1 MVTYEDVLEARKV
14 LRGVAKHTPIKTS
27 RSFSAMTGANVVL
40 KAENLQTT
48 GSFKIRG
55 AYNKIHHLT
64 EAEKKAGVVC
74 SSAGNHAQGVAY
86 SASAMGLKS
95 TVFMPIFAPPTKV
108 LATRGY
114 GATVM
119 LEGESY
125 DDAYKAARKFADETG
140 ATFVHP
146 FNDGHVIAGQG
157 TIGLEIHDDFPK
169 ADAVFVPIGG
179 GGLISGVAIAMKH
192 LNPGV
197 EIIGVE
203 AEGAPSMK
211 QSIEQGRIIPL
222 TSLSTIAD
230 GIAVK
235 TPGDVTYGLVR
246 EHVDHVVTVDDEEIS
261 NALYLLLQ
269 RSKLVVEPA
278 GATSLAAILAGKQD
292 VKGRNA
298 VALLSGGNVDLA
310 MLTQIVERG
319 MLREGL
325 MARIVVTMPDKPGF
339 LRDILGVLSNLRANV
354 SSIEHD
360 RTATAVPV
368 GHVNVTITFQTLGKE
383 QVATIEGEMCR
394 RGLTCRR
401 LS

>member
-14 LRGVAKHTPIKTS
+14 LRGVAKHTPLKTS
-27 RSFSAMTGANVVL
+27 RSFSQMTGANVVL

-55 AYNKIHHLT
+55 AYNKIHHLSD
-64 EAEKKAGVVC
+64 AEKKAGVVC

-86 SASAMGLKS
+86 SASALGLNS

-114 GATVM
+114 GATVV

-125 DDAYKAARKFADETG
+125 DEAYKAAREFADANG
-140 ATFVHP
+140 STFVHP
-146 FNDGHVIAGQG
+146 FNDDRVIAGQG
-157 TIGLEIHDDFPK
+157 TIGLEIHEDFPK
-169 ADAVFVPIGG
+169 ANCVFVPVGG
-179 GGLISGVAIAMKH
+179 GGLVSGVAIAMKR
-192 LNPGV
+192 LNPDI

-203 AEGAPSMK
+203 AGGAPSMK
-211 QSIEQGRIIPL
+211 QSLEQGRIIPL
-222 TSLSTIAD
+222 SSIATIAD

-235 TPGDVTYGLVR
+235 TPGDKTFALVR
-246 EHVDHVVTVDDEEIS
+246 EHVDRVVTVDDEQIAA
-261 NALYLLLQ
+261 ALYLLLQ

-278 GATSLAAILAGKQD
+278 GATSLAAILAAGED
-292 VKGRNA
+292 VRGRNA

-310 MLTQIVERG
+310 MLTQIIDRG
-319 MLREGL
+319 MLRECL
-325 MARIVVTMPDKPGF
+325 MARLVVTIPDKPGF
-339 LRDILGVLSNLRANV
+339 LRDILGVLSDLRANV

-368 GHVNVTITFQTLGKE
+368 GHVNVTITFQTLGSE
-383 QVATIEGEMCR
+383 QVEAIEKEMCS
-394 RGLTCRR
+394 RGMACRR
-401 LS
+401 LR

>member
-1 MVTYEDVLEARKV
+1 MVKYEDVIEARKV

-27 RSFSAMTGANVVL
+27 RSFSQMTEANVVL

-55 AYNKIHHLT
+55 AYNKMHHLT
-64 EAEKKAGVVC
+64 DAEKKAGVVC

-86 SASAMGLKS
+86 SAHVLGLKS

-114 GATVM
+114 GATVV

-140 ATFVHP
+140 STFVHP
-146 FNDGHVIAGQG
+146 FNDDLVIAGQG
-157 TIGLEIHDDFPK
+157 TIGLEIHEDFPK
-169 ADAVFVPIGG
+169 ADVVFVPVGG
-179 GGLISGVAIAMKH
+179 GGLVSGIAVAMKR
-192 LNPGV
+192 LNPQIQ
-197 EIIGVE
+197 IIGVE
-203 AEGAPSMK
+203 AAGAPSMK
-211 QSIEQGRIIPL
+211 QSVEQGRIIPL
-222 TSLSTIAD
+222 SSIATIAD

-235 TPGDVTYGLVR
+235 TPGDRTYALVK
-246 EHVDHVVTVDDEEIS
+246 EHVDEVVTVDDEEIAT
-261 NALYLLLQ
+261 ALYLLLQ

-278 GATSLAAILAGKQD
+278 GATSLAAILAGKHD

-325 MARIVVTMPDKPGF
+325 MARIVVTIPDKPGF
-339 LRDILGVLSNLRANV
+339 LRNILDVLSVMRANV

-360 RTATAVPV
+360 RTATSVPV

-383 QVATIEGEMCR
+383 QVAAIEGELSKL
-394 RGLTCRR
+394 GLMCRR